1 MGSQIPQR
9 LPVLQEAAGALAYE
23 PLDPA
28 IIEAK
33 VEICF
38 AIWLLPQDGQVTSPI
53 ALELRTSSS
62 KGEPHSWQRN
72 SKIGIRFSL
81 VVRA

>member
-1 MGSQIPQR
+1 
-9 LPVLQEAAGALAYE
+9 LQEAAGALAYE
-23 PLDPA
+23 PVDPA

-38 AIWLLPQDGQVTSPI
+38 ATWLHPQDGQITSPI

-62 KGEPHSWQRN
+62 NGELHSWQIN
-72 SKIGIRFSL
+72 SKIGIHFS
-81 VVRA
+81 

>member
-1 MGSQIPQR
+1 MGDQIPQR
-9 LPVLQEAAGALAYE
+9 LPVLHEAAGALAYD
-23 PLDPA
+23 PPDPA

-38 AIWLLPQDGQVTSPI
+38 STRLLPQDGQITSPI

-62 KGEPHSWQRN
+62 KGAPHSWHRN
-72 SKIGIRFSL
+72 SKIGIHFSL
-81 VVRA
+81 VDRA